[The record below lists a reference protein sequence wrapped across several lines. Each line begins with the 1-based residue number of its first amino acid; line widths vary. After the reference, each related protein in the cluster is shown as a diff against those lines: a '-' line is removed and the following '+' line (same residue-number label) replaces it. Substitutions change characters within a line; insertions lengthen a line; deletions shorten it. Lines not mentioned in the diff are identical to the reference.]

1 MQTQRTMWH
10 VLGSR
15 KRCVFGKSL
24 GDTAFPAGRK
34 WNLICCMHVLL
45 SPVNLQSI
53 TFLCRVLIH
62 KAQHALPALTL
73 SFVSCMPRA
82 NMFFLQLPPFSCTW
96 TSDSVFA
103 VCRWIQHGRS
113 VWRLVCCT
121 APPCGD
127 FFDLT
132 SNILTHFYHLKIPL
146 TICLFFFYPSSI
158 SLGHIRLGAQQQALQ
173 LRGGA
178 GLRRQA
184 RQRGSGLSHL
194 PRRHRSWAGVRLLPG
209 RLRHWQRLPF
219 FPRGRVLERRRSAAT
234 TAHRRGL
241 PRTLYADNLS
251 LQRQHPQLWQQQV
264 SEHQTTPKPK
274 PLSTPITSR
283 GRSPGGA
290 RLFRERGNSRKRG
303 RS

>member
-1 MQTQRTMWH
+1 MLYQPW
-10 VLGSR
+10 
-15 KRCVFGKSL
+15 
-24 GDTAFPAGRK
+24 P
-34 WNLICCMHVLL
+34 CCLYCA
-45 SPVNLQSI
+45 
-53 TFLCRVLIH
+53 CRVQI
-62 KAQHALPALTL
+62 
-73 SFVSCMPRA
+73 C
-82 NMFFLQLPPFSCTW
+82 FFWKFPLFRVRDLKILCLL
-96 TSDSVFA
+96 
-103 VCRWIQHGRS
+103 CCWIQHGRS

-127 FFDLT
+127 LWFN
-132 SNILTHFYHLKIPL
+132 SNILTNFYHLKIPL
-146 TICLFFFYPSSI
+146 TIYLFFFNPSSI

-173 LRGGA
+173 LWGGA

-184 RQRGSGLSHL
+184 GQQGSRLSHL

-219 FPRGRVLERRRSAAT
+219 FPRGRVLERRPSAAT

-264 SEHQTTPKPK
+264 SEYQTTPKPK

-283 GRSPGGA
+283 GCSTGGA
-290 RLFRERGNSRKRG
+290 RLFRERGNSRKCR
-303 RS
+303 RSELYSCSWKPENTCWCMSTLRHVNASHTHWLWT